1 MLGIAN
7 LVSLTLPMFT
17 YINNTSF
24 WAALAV
30 CVFAALLPLFVFN
43 KKVLVAT
50 AFVAA
55 VVLLL
60 PGWRTA
66 AMGAFAIGF
75 LWLYLFKWLRWYVP
89 VAALGFGAV
98 LLIIKPS
105 SSGGRW
111 FIVQRTVEMI
121 ADKPSGIGF
130 GQFAV
135 QYGIRQAAYF
145 KQQGTDGKAALL
157 ADNVQF
163 ALNEYLQVMAEGGIV
178 IGMLFV
184 LLTVGLLV
192 LGMRLYRKFGQ
203 VWCLAAL
210 TGFAG
215 VSVCNT
221 SFYMLHHWWAF
232 LLWGICALTIVLLH
246 WMPQRQVVWLAG
258 SVLILAMAIIGMKT
272 YKMIRDTS
280 KLEMASQLS
289 GMGYRANADSIFKS
303 VDAGNVPDVFCL
315 SAQARHCLLYNDTR
329 DAIILLQKAATCQTH
344 SDVCQLLGLAYL
356 QAGDTAKAIVQ
367 FETASY
373 MIPKLFKPRKQL
385 ADIYRALHIWER
397 EKFWLEGIV
406 RIPIKIPNATSKEI
420 VREARERLGLLYIN

>member
-1 MLGIAN
+1 
-7 LVSLTLPMFT
+7 MF
-17 YINNTSF
+17 YHIHNTSF
-24 WAALAV
+24 WAAFAV
-30 CVFAALLPLFVFN
+30 CVFAALLPLFIFN
-43 KKVLVAT
+43 KKALVAT
-50 AFVAA
+50 AFGAA

-66 AMGAFAIGF
+66 AMAAFAIGV

-98 LLIIKPS
+98 LLILKPG

-145 KQQGTDGKAALL
+145 KQHGTDGKAALL

-163 ALNEYLQVMAEGGIV
+163 ALNEYLQVMAEGGIAM
-178 IGMLFV
+178 GLLFI

-192 LGMRLYRKFGQ
+192 LGIRLYRKFGQ
-203 VWCLAAL
+203 VWCLAVL
-210 TGFAG
+210 TGFAA

-221 SFYMLHHWWAF
+221 SFYMLHHWWA
-232 LLWGICALTIVLLH
+232 LLWREICGLAIVLLH
-246 WMPQRQVVWLAG
+246 FIPQRRVVWLIG
-258 SVLILAMAIIGMKT
+258 FVLGLGMILLGIKT
-272 YKMIRDTS
+272 SKVIRDTS
-280 KLEMASQLS
+280 KLEIASQLS

-303 VDAGNVPDVFCL
+303 IDAGNVPNVVYL
-315 SAQARHCLLYNDTR
+315 SAQARHSLLYNDAR
-329 DAIILLQKAATCQTH
+329 GAIVLLQKAATYQTH

-373 MIPKLFKPRKQL
+373 MILKLFKPRKQL
-385 ADIYRALHIWER
+385 ADIYRALHNWER
-397 EKFWLEGIV
+397 EKYWLETIV
-406 RIPIKIPNATSKEI
+406 RMPIKVPNTASAEI
-420 VREARERLGLLYIN
+420 VREARGRLGL

>member
-1 MLGIAN
+1 
-7 LVSLTLPMFT
+7 MFT
-17 YINNTSF
+17 CINNTSF

-30 CVFAALLPLFVFN
+30 CVFAAILPLFVKN

-50 AFVAA
+50 AFGAA

-60 PGWRTA
+60 PGWRTG
-66 AMGAFAIGF
+66 AMAAFAIGF

-89 VAALGFGAV
+89 VAALGFAAV
-98 LLIIKPS
+98 LLILKPG

-111 FIVQRTVEMI
+111 FIVKRTVEMI

-145 KQQGTDGKAALL
+145 RQHGTDGKAALL

-163 ALNEYLQVMAEGGIV
+163 TLNEYLQVIAEGGIAMGV
-178 IGMLFV
+178 LFA
-184 LLTVGLLV
+184 LFTLGWLV
-192 LGMRLYRKFGQ
+192 LGVRLYRKHGT
-203 VWCLAAL
+203 VCGLAAV
-210 TGFAG
+210 TGFTAL
-215 VSVCNT
+215 SVCNA
-221 SFYMLHHWWAF
+221 SFYMLHNWWA
-232 LLWGICALTIVLLH
+232 LLSWGICALTIVLLY
-246 WMPQRQVVWLAG
+246 WMPQQQVVWLAG
-258 SVLILAMAIIGMKT
+258 AGLALSMAIIGTKT
-272 YKMIRDTS
+272 YKVIRDTS
-280 KLEMASQLS
+280 KLEIASQLS

-303 VDAGNVPDVFCL
+303 IDAGNVPNVVYL
-315 SAQARHCLLYNDTR
+315 SAQARHSLLYNDAR
-329 DAIILLQKAATCQTH
+329 GAIVLLQKATTYQTH

-385 ADIYRALHIWER
+385 ADIYRALHNWER
-397 EKFWLEGIV
+397 EKYWLESIV
-406 RIPIKIPNATSKEI
+406 RTPIKIPNAASKEI
-420 VREARERLGLLYIN
+420 VREARERLGLLYTN